1 MCTALIKVS
10 FFAIP
15 RHHRRPLFSVA
26 CATAIMGNLL
36 GAPITEKKT
45 HTGTTPAAGKG
56 GVDLPY
62 GVSSMQGWRVH
73 MVSTIHIIL
82 CMHLRE
88 GRKI

>member
-56 GVDLPY
+56 EPHRSSLPAIPAAPPRP
-62 GVSSMQGWRVH
+62 VRVAP
-73 MVSTIHIIL
+73 
-82 CMHLRE
+82 
-88 GRKI
+88 